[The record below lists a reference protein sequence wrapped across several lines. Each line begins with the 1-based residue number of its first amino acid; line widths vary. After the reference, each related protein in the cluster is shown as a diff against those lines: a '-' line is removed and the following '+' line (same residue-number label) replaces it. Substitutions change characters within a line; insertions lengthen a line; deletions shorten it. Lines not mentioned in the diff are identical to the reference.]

1 MALHDNAYSRA
12 VAWLKILLPLLALA
26 ILSTLFLLSRTIEP
40 SQELPYADVDAR
52 EFARE
57 QRIGAPNYAGVAAN
71 GAAITVV
78 ADSARPRLDRPEIID
93 ANQLD
98 ARISQTDG
106 TVLDVEARAGT
117 FDSDSKDA
125 VLTGGVTVISS
136 TGYTMTTEEMRAN
149 FDGSAL
155 DADSAV
161 VVDGPDMRIEA
172 GRMQVRLQSTDE
184 GERGYVVVFNDGVK
198 LIYTPKD

>member
-1 MALHDNAYSRA
+1 MALFDNAYSRA

-57 QRIGAPNYAGVAAN
+57 QRIGAPNYSGVAAN

-78 ADSARPRLDRPEIID
+78 ADSARPQLDKPEIIN

-98 ARISQTDG
+98 ARITQTDG
-106 TVLDVEARAGT
+106 TILDVDAQAGT
-117 FDSDSKDA
+117 FNSDSKDA
-125 VLTGGVTVISS
+125 VLTGGVIVASS
-136 TGYTMTTEEMRAN
+136 NGYTMTTDQMRAR
-149 FDGSAL
+149 FDGSAM

-172 GRMQVRLQSTDE
+172 GSMRVRLNPTND
-184 GERGYVVVFNDGVK
+184 GDRGYVVVFNGGVK
-198 LIYTPKD
+198 LVYTPKD